1 MMKNPVIE
9 RYPGF
14 FMNVF
19 DIFEEKSS
27 MLVIL
32 SPAKDM
38 KVVPSKNI
46 LGLMPTI
53 PEFVDKAENLISVL
67 RKMEPYRLSD
77 TLKISNKLTE
87 LNFKRF
93 QSWDKKHVPN
103 NSSPSIISFTGEAYR
118 GLNANDFSIEDL
130 EYSQKVLRII
140 SGLYGVLRPLDLL
153 QAYRLEMGSGICID
167 SFKNLYE
174 FWREEINEIINE
186 AIEESP
192 GEKLLINLASFEYYS
207 TIDFKSLNYNVIT
220 PLFKD
225 EKSGELKTITV
236 YAKRARGLMTRF
248 IIKNRLE
255 NSEDLKAFTDEGY
268 YFENEL
274 SQGNNWLFVR

>member
-1 MMKNPVIE
+1 
-9 RYPGF
+9 
-14 FMNVF
+14 
-19 DIFEEKSS
+19 

-38 KVVPSKNI
+38 KVVPLKNI

-67 RKMEPYRLSD
+67 RKMEPKRLSD

-93 QSWDKKHVPN
+93 QSWNRNHEHN
-103 NSSPSIISFTGEAYR
+103 NSSPSILSFTGEAYR
-118 GLNANDFSIEDL
+118 GLNTNDFSISDL
-130 EYSQKVLRII
+130 GYSQKVLRII
-140 SGLYGVLRPLDLL
+140 SGLYGVLRPLDLIH
-153 QAYRLEMGSGICID
+153 AYRLEMGSGLSVNSI
-167 SFKNLYE
+167 KNLYE
-174 FWREEINEIINE
+174 FWKEEINKSINE
-186 AIEESP
+186 AIAESP
-192 GEKLLINLASFEYYS
+192 GEKSLINLASNEYYS
-207 TIDFKSLNYNVIT
+207 SINLKNLKYNIIT
-220 PLFKD
+220 PSFKE
-225 EKSGELKTITV
+225 EKSGELKTVTV

-255 NSEDLKAFTDEGY
+255 NCEDLKAFIDEGY

-274 SQGNNWLFVR
+274 SQGNNWLFIR

>member
-1 MMKNPVIE
+1 MKNPVIE

-19 DIFEEKSS
+19 DNFEEKSS
-27 MLVIL
+27 MIVIL

-53 PEFVDKAENLISVL
+53 PEYVDKAENLISVL
-67 RKMEPYRLSD
+67 RKKEPHELSEV
-77 TLKISNKLTE
+77 LNISNKLTE

-93 QSWDKKHVPN
+93 QGWNKNHVST
-103 NSSPSIISFTGEAYR
+103 NSSPSVLSFTGEAYR
-118 GLNANDFSIEDL
+118 GLNANDFSITDL
-130 EYSQKVLRII
+130 DYSQKVLRII
-140 SGLYGVLRPLDLL
+140 SGLYGVLRPLDLI
-153 QAYRLEMGSGICID
+153 QAYRLEMGSGLNIGSI
-167 SFKNLYE
+167 KNLYE
-174 FWREEINEIINE
+174 FWREEINGIIND